1 MNTPNPSRFFP
12 FLFLLFL
19 GSLPLSCDNQPTGT
33 GSDIPYSHTTNPGEA
48 AEDLITDETFTRM
61 VVEIDYMEG
70 HEPQAEAIQ
79 SLEAFLKAWL
89 DKSDI
94 TVRPPSEIP
103 GGGQESYSAT
113 EVRELEQEH
122 RDSFSDRESGT
133 LNLYTLI
140 LDGEYSQANVLGI
153 AYYNTS
159 MALFGATIAE
169 TSGGLGGPS
178 RSHVESTVW
187 QHETGHLMGL
197 VNAGTE
203 MQQEHQDDENGAHC
217 TNEECLMY
225 YAFQNANLFRTIFG
239 EEVPELDAFC
249 QEDLAAAKEG

>member
-1 MNTPNPSRFFP
+1 MPNRSRFFP
-12 FLFLLFL
+12 FLLLLLL
-19 GSLPLSCDNQPTGT
+19 GSLPLSCDDQPTG
-33 GSDIPYSHTTNPGEA
+33 SENDISYSHSTEPGTA
-48 AEDLITDETFTRM
+48 AGDLITDETFTRL

-70 HEPQAEAIQ
+70 YEPQAEAIQ
-79 SLEAFLKAWL
+79 SLESFLGTWL

-94 TVRPPSEIP
+94 TVRAPSEIP
-103 GGGQESYSAT
+103 GGGQESYSPT

-122 RDSFSDRESGT
+122 RDSFSDRETGT

-140 LDGEYSQANVLGI
+140 LDGEYSQSNVLGI

-169 TSGGLGGPS
+169 TSGGIGGPT

-203 MQQEHQDDENGAHC
+203 MQQEHEEEPPNGAHC

-225 YAFQNANLFRTIFG
+225 YAFRNADLFRTVFG